1 MQEEK
6 VWQYSFFYYTIIL
19 KNQTVLQEIKKS
31 SLTGKK
37 EISNQPTIYIQ
48 TLVEQQDNSIKD
60 LLQIVEEQYRQLNQ
74 QQSQIKEI
82 ENQVSQ
88 YLNSMSNLLHK
99 NKVYENMDPKI
110 IYNNYSWIMNK
121 RITSA

>member
-1 MQEEK
+1 M
-6 VWQYSFFYYTIIL
+6 
-19 KNQTVLQEIKKS
+19 
-31 SLTGKK
+31 
-37 EISNQPTIYIQ
+37 
-48 TLVEQQDNSIKD
+48 VEQQDNSIKD

-99 NKVYENMDPKI
+99 NKVYENTDPKI

-121 RITSA
+121 TITSA

>member
-1 MQEEK
+1 M
-6 VWQYSFFYYTIIL
+6 
-19 KNQTVLQEIKKS
+19 
-31 SLTGKK
+31 
-37 EISNQPTIYIQ
+37 
-48 TLVEQQDNSIKD
+48 VEQQDNSIKD
-60 LLQIVEEQYRQLNQ
+60 LLQTVEEQYRQLNR